1 VYRDP
6 SSDECLAV
14 ASEWLKTCSTTHKK
28 CPKPKARHPL
38 PTRVI
43 DVGPP
48 DGSEKPFVFVSN
60 GQPGV
65 WAALS
70 YCWGGNSSFV
80 LKQDAARLYRRE
92 IPLQDYPE
100 TIRDAIVVTRK
111 LNIRFLWV
119 DALCI
124 IQDSADDWESE
135 AARMTHVY
143 KNALVTIAAAQ
154 SPTSF
159 HGILNKR
166 PSLGLNCKV
175 PWGRNRGEHVFLRA
189 GTQLWDDALRSSTL
203 DTRGWTLQEALL
215 APRTVSFGQQKM
227 FWECATYEAQE
238 GGRITKPAHIYRSK
252 SLLQDMFRSKS
263 SSTIINR
270 FWSLVG
276 QPSTK
281 TVDAHTRWLGIV
293 GEYTS
298 RRLTN
303 DMDILPALS
312 GLAGEFHRFTGDRYL
327 AGLWEKDLIHS
338 LMWTCYL
345 PQADDRREDP
355 HKPTQAYRAPSWSW
369 ASLKGVN
376 IAFPARGNRSDLEWE
391 AEVVKVE
398 VTLAGADPFGRVTG
412 GSLTVK
418 APFQAIGDVR
428 RKEQTVG
435 ASSRSSS
442 KLDEWMRA
450 VWNHETSLAFQ
461 QAHRDS
467 PGQHFALIQL
477 RRWSA
482 SPGLRIPSI
491 KLLLLE
497 STGRE
502 NEYRR
507 ICRLHLFKQEMRE
520 EQEIPG
526 SYDGLKLEKDM
537 WEEVEQRK
545 WEPKVVTII

>member
-1 VYRDP
+1 
-6 SSDECLAV
+6 
-14 ASEWLKTCSTTHKK
+14 
-28 CPKPKARHPL
+28 
-38 PTRVI
+38 
-43 DVGPP
+43 
-48 DGSEKPFVFVSN
+48 
-60 GQPGV
+60 
-65 WAALS
+65 
-70 YCWGGNSSFV
+70 
-80 LKQDAARLYRRE
+80 
-92 IPLQDYPE
+92 
-100 TIRDAIVVTRK
+100 
-111 LNIRFLWV
+111 
-119 DALCI
+119 
-124 IQDSADDWESE
+124 
-135 AARMTHVY
+135 
-143 KNALVTIAAAQ
+143 
-154 SPTSF
+154 
-159 HGILNKR
+159 
-166 PSLGLNCKV
+166 
-175 PWGRNRGEHVFLRA
+175 
-189 GTQLWDDALRSSTL
+189 
-203 DTRGWTLQEALL
+203 
-215 APRTVSFGQQKM
+215 
-227 FWECATYEAQE
+227 
-238 GGRITKPAHIYRSK
+238 
-252 SLLQDMFRSKS
+252 
-263 SSTIINR
+263 
-270 FWSLVG
+270 
-276 QPSTK
+276 
-281 TVDAHTRWLGIV
+281 
-293 GEYTS
+293 
-298 RRLTN
+298 
-303 DMDILPALS
+303 
-312 GLAGEFHRFTGDRYL
+312 
-327 AGLWEKDLIHS
+327 
-338 LMWTCYL
+338 
-345 PQADDRREDP
+345 
-355 HKPTQAYRAPSWSW
+355 
-369 ASLKGVN
+369 VN